1 MFKNCSNV
9 YCKFHVNL
17 LIKFTYFTSLFLNYI
32 ILLSLR
38 YIIIDGDCKDYALID
53 LPNVLI
59 GGELVTFDFVVGKGD
74 HVGLDR
80 SAVFDFAAEI
90 RNAWSFFHFLD
101 DFLFQ
106 FFSSIIFQ
114 KF

>member
-17 LIKFTYFTSLFLNYI
+17 LIKFTYFTRLFINYI
-32 ILLSLR
+32 IVLSLR
-38 YIIIDGDCKDYALID
+38 YIIIDGDCKDYFLIN

-59 GGELVTFDFVVGKGD
+59 GGELVTFDFVVGKRD

-80 SAVFDFAAEI
+80 SAVFDLAAEI
-90 RNAWSFFHFLD
+90 RNAWSFFHFSMTCCFN
-101 DFLFQ
+101 FLVQ
-106 FFSSIIFQ
+106 
-114 KF
+114 